1 MEFPDI
7 LDLFEFAFAGLTVA
21 GIAQSV
27 VGWLAVRRFRMPAR
41 PSSDAA
47 PRPAI
52 TILKPLHGDEPMLE
66 RALVTVCAQD
76 YASFQI
82 VFGVQSAE
90 DTAIPVVRRLQA
102 AFPALDI
109 ALVVDPTMHGRNR
122 KIGNLINM
130 FPKARHDIIVLADSD
145 VHVAPDYLDRIM
157 DELEQPGTGLVT
169 ALYTGLPANRG
180 LPATLGATSIT
191 HGFLPGALMARGLG
205 RQDCLGGT
213 MALRR
218 STLAS
223 IGGLA
228 SLAHHLADDNVLGRL
243 VRARGL
249 RVGLARTITAT
260 TVPEASLGA
269 LFRHELRWSRTI
281 LSLVPREFALSAIQH
296 TLFWALAAIIASGID
311 GWSLALFLFAWIIR
325 AGAARDIDAT
335 LARTHATLASPA
347 PIWLLPLRDLISMG
361 VLIAS
366 YGGDEVE
373 WRGNMMSTGRS
384 GTYQQAGTRKLMET
398 ELS

>member
-1 MEFPDI
+1 MQF
-7 LDLFEFAFAGLTVA
+7 LDLFEFVFAALAVA

-27 VGWLAVRRFRMPAR
+27 AGWLAVRRFRMLDAPPRAASR
-41 PSSDAA
+41 PS
-47 PRPAI
+47 I

-66 RALVTVCAQD
+66 QALATVCAQD
-76 YASFQI
+76 YPDFQI
-82 VFGVQSAE
+82 VFGVQRPD
-90 DTAIPVVRRLQA
+90 DTAIAVVGRLRA
-102 AFPALDI
+102 RFPDLDM

-130 FPKARHDIIVLADSD
+130 FPEARHEVIVLADSD
-145 VHVAPDYLDRIM
+145 VHVAPDYLHRIV
-157 DELEQPGTGLVT
+157 DALEQPGTGLVT
-169 ALYTGLPANRG
+169 ALYTGLPAQG
-180 LPATLGATSIT
+180 GIPATLGATGIT

-218 STLAS
+218 ATLAS

-228 SLAHHLADDNVLGRL
+228 ALAHHLADDNVLGRL

-249 RVGLARTITAT
+249 AVGLARTVTAT
-260 TVPEASLGA
+260 TVPEANLPS

-281 LSLVPREFALSAIQH
+281 LALVPREFALSGIQH
-296 TLFWALAAIIASGID
+296 TLFWALAAILASGFD
-311 GWSLALFLFAWIIR
+311 GWSLALFLFAWFIK
-325 AGAARDIDAT
+325 AVTARDIDAT
-335 LARTHATLASPA
+335 LSRTHANLASPA
-347 PIWLLPLRDLISMG
+347 PIWLLPLRDLLSMA
-361 VLIAS
+361 VMLAS

-373 WRGNMMSTGRS
+373 WRGNMMSTGRTGIYQS
-384 GTYQQAGTRKLMET
+384 GASRKLVET